1 MSPGEWNASEK
12 KDTAFRNYYK
22 KKLFFIYLSI
32 TNEKIFFFGGSL
44 TLSSCLDEGVGRKY
58 FATQHALDVFTWGC

>member
-22 KKLFFIYLSI
+22 KSFYLFIY
-32 TNEKIFFFGGSL
+32 
-44 TLSSCLDEGVGRKY
+44 
-58 FATQHALDVFTWGC
+58 